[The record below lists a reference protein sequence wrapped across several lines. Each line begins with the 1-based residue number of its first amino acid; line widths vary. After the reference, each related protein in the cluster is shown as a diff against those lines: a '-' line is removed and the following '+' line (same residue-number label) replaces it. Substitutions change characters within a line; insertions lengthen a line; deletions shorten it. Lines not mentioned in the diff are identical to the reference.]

1 MGYAIVCDVLFDFG
15 FFFLSVSYYHPL
27 LWHPYCRRNE
37 RNCNAHFFILHIHN
51 ISHRQN
57 YMLIGILTLTSHKL
71 KLKRTFWFQIG
82 LYLISRIL
90 VLHTLHILLLSA

>member
-1 MGYAIVCDVLFDFG
+1 
-15 FFFLSVSYYHPL
+15 
-27 LWHPYCRRNE
+27 
-37 RNCNAHFFILHIHN
+37 
-51 ISHRQN
+51 
-57 YMLIGILTLTSHKL
+57 MLIGILTLTSHKL